1 MTRSADNQAP
11 RVLLVTRNFPPLRGG
26 MERLTE
32 RMFGCIRAWAPESA
46 LVGPAGCGRF
56 VRDTSNVAELVPG
69 PLPATLL
76 SSVTRGMAMARR
88 TRPDVVLAGSGL
100 AAPAAVMAAGIVG
113 AVPAVYLHGLDI
125 VAANPV
131 YRLGWL
137 PFIRR
142 CRHVIANSSNTRRLA
157 IEAGVDADRIRVVH
171 PGTDSPP
178 ADPSARARFRARHCI
193 GDDAPVLLS
202 VGRLTA
208 RKGLAEFVDLCLP
221 RLVEKH
227 PGLRLV
233 VVGDQAPDAL
243 NRGDGAGIE
252 RVRGAAH
259 KHGITM
265 ALQWL
270 GSCTDAELA
279 EAYQAADVHVFPVRD
294 MPGDVE
300 GFGMVAIEAAAN
312 GLFTVAFDVG
322 GVRDAIVVGASGTL
336 VSAGDYK
343 GFATEVLDTL
353 RQAPIGQSARAR
365 AAVGRF
371 SWERFGREMREALV
385 AA

>member
-1 MTRSADNQAP
+1 
-11 RVLLVTRNFPPLRGG
+11 
-26 MERLTE
+26 
-32 RMFGCIRAWAPESA
+32 
-46 LVGPAGCGRF
+46 
-56 VRDTSNVAELVPG
+56 
-69 PLPATLL
+69 
-76 SSVTRGMAMARR
+76 
-88 TRPDVVLAGSGL
+88 
-100 AAPAAVMAAGIVG
+100 
-113 AVPAVYLHGLDI
+113 
-125 VAANPV
+125 
-131 YRLGWL
+131 
-137 PFIRR
+137 
-142 CRHVIANSSNTRRLA
+142 
-157 IEAGVDADRIRVVH
+157 
-171 PGTDSPP
+171 
-178 ADPSARARFRARHCI
+178 
-193 GDDAPVLLS
+193 
-202 VGRLTA
+202 
-208 RKGLAEFVDLCLP
+208 
-221 RLVEKH
+221 
-227 PGLRLV
+227 
-233 VVGDQAPDAL
+233 
-243 NRGDGAGIE
+243 
-252 RVRGAAH
+252 
-259 KHGITM
+259 M

-336 VSAGDYK
+336 VSAGDYE